1 MKQALPR
8 QRHFWT
14 AETDKKLLDAVQLFG
29 IDNWNLGMCFLIF
42 FPVYFLMTTYIVARH
57 VSEHATGVQCQT
69 RYRKSLDPSIK
80 RGAWTQAED
89 ERLRKAVAAYGNA
102 WMKVAEAMPGR
113 TNDQCHER
121 WTEKLN
127 VSSTAMSWTED
138 EDRVLL
144 ESVKTMGN
152 QWKAIS
158 VKIGNG
164 KTGSNVSY

>member
-1 MKQALPR
+1 MFP
-8 QRHFWT
+8 H
-14 AETDKKLLDAVQLFG
+14 LLSGVL
-29 IDNWNLGMCFLIF
+29 L
-42 FPVYFLMTTYIVARH
+42 VTTFIVARH

-80 RGAWTQAED
+80 RGGWTQAED

-164 KTGSNVSY
+164 KTGSNVSC